1 MPARNTNISLLILD
15 VSVISVYS
23 KCLNVCTFLLLFSNN
38 NVDFQNEIHRMLVRI
53 ANSEQSALGL
63 QCLSRPFRQATSVQ
77 YFSTFTVI
85 FTFLLENICCRY
97 SLEVS
102 Q

>member
-1 MPARNTNISLLILD
+1 ML
-15 VSVISVYS
+15 
-23 KCLNVCTFLLLFSNN
+23 TFR
-38 NVDFQNEIHRMLVRI
+38 NEIHRMLVRI

-63 QCLSRPFRQATSVQ
+63 QCLSRLFGHATSVQ

-85 FTFLLENICCRY
+85 FTFVLENVLSVLIGSVSVRRY
-97 SLEVS
+97 